1 MTSQSPK
8 EVLVLERLK
17 TAQKGGLSPSQ
28 VEILHLTH
36 RKLVDASEYFS
47 NGNLG
52 HFKVEIAPT
61 IIDNFG
67 KIEKEAG
74 NKIPLAD
81 YKKVSESGSL
91 AEVVSYSY
99 KEGFDRNQTADV
111 LMGVLGE
118 RFTRISALKDREISI
133 APDNNFSLL
142 KPDEKLRNIM
152 DECKKFKLDFVD
164 NFYRKYP
171 TYLEKIRDTTNVD
184 TLTLIRLKFEKDLKD
199 TPEDRY
205 VRDRLTAITEA
216 KIKGFKDAAQAKLK
230 FKEVQSRK
238 EKSEEYYRAL
248 ESALSYLRYCYPNE
262 EIGKLATVAEVAI
275 KQIAKARDRLSEVT
289 DLFAASHQLAELFW
303 PIRLGRKIT
312 DPGSLGLNK
321 NTIERFS
328 STIFDNRLRTESAAF
343 WFEKQT
349 KLMPSYELYPNL
361 VLVRSIESLLSSHAK
376 LYGSG
381 KGDQPV
387 KIMILVNDNTSL
399 KLTLSS
405 KSTYHEIVSALQKTP
420 FKNADLSL
428 KQKYVLKKE
437 SYKPKRRSKE
447 YREFYEH
454 KEKRKLKFLGREF
467 KLPVEKQVEGDYV
480 VRLTTHSRKYTESKN
495 SPYSLFSV
503 DSHKALVDIDLNH
516 GRGIDISMKLAHRHF
531 DGRMAK
537 PFFTNFYSLLES
549 SHERD
554 MREQMTQPRLE
565 VISQAKPIKQDDRVI
580 SNAPLFEAN
589 TSVRYDGNYTKF
601 KMTGAEKQTISPNVI
616 RAATLSLAN
625 GADDAHVL
633 VAANTPAHTDGPHDN
648 VQPVIVSLHP
658 IKRLYNAYK
667 LAEAQGRE
675 IVFKREEVFEVLN
688 WISKTNEAVEYAK
701 KGLSAPAV
709 LAAPTGHAEK
719 IVYEVSKPLHRGVT
733 LLKESSGMFSPLPD
747 LSAKS
752 EFDDIIF
759 YTAVGDTY
767 GKKADLQKPHAN
779 TGTIG
784 YSQSM
789 KESGGRQETQ
799 AFYSI
804 RKTPQQ
810 AQTAFSKFVTDE
822 LLAHDKKR
830 EVKERKALKALNS
843 LIVDWESM
851 ILGKTSLEDYD
862 ESLLY
867 AFNQLSKDS
876 VCGYKNLES
885 MGITNYQSL
894 QGRLN
899 LVLSR
904 DARETID
911 VKKLEKE
918 KALLY
923 GFLTAI
929 NRQP

>member
-8 EVLVLERLK
+8 ETLVLERLK
-17 TAQKGGLSPSQ
+17 TAQKGGLSPTQ
-28 VEILHLTH
+28 VEILHHTH
-36 RKLVDASEYFS
+36 RKLVGASEYFTA
-47 NGNLG
+47 GNLG
-52 HFKVEIAPT
+52 RLKVEIAPT
-61 IIDNFG
+61 VIDSFE
-67 KIEKEAG
+67 KIEKEAKG
-74 NKIPLAD
+74 KIPLAD
-81 YKKVSESGSL
+81 YAKVSESGSL
-91 AEVVSYSY
+91 ADIVSYSF
-99 KEGFDRNQTADV
+99 KEGFDRDQTADV
-111 LMGVLGE
+111 LMGVVSD
-118 RFTRISALKDREISI
+118 RFRKISGLRDREISI

-142 KPDEKLRNIM
+142 KPEAKLQDIIA
-152 DECKKFKLDFVD
+152 ECKKFKLDFVD

-171 TYLEKIRDTTNVD
+171 PYFERIRDATNVD
-184 TLTLIRLKFEKDLKD
+184 TLTLLRLKFEKDLKS
-199 TPEDRY
+199 TPQDQY
-205 VRDRLTAITEA
+205 VRDRLTAVAEA
-216 KIKGFKDAAQAKLK
+216 KIKGFKDAAQAKLR

-238 EKSEEYYRAL
+238 EKSDEYYKAL

-262 EIGKLATVAEVAI
+262 EIGKLATVAEVTI

-303 PIRLGRKIT
+303 PIRLGRKIM
-312 DPGSLGLNK
+312 DPVSLGLNK

-328 STIFDNRLRTESAAF
+328 SSIFDNRLRTESAAF

-349 KLMPSYELYPNL
+349 RLMPSYELYPNL
-361 VLVRSIESLLSSHAK
+361 VLVRSIESLLASHAK
-376 LYGSG
+376 LHGS
-381 KGDQPV
+381 KGGDRPV
-387 KIMILVNDNTSL
+387 RIMVLVNDNTSL

-405 KSTYHEIVSALQKTP
+405 KSTYHEIVSALQKTHIQ
-420 FKNADLSL
+420 NADLSL
-428 KQKYVLKKE
+428 KQKYVLKRE
-437 SYKPKRRSKE
+437 SYKPKNRSKE

-454 KEKRKLKFLGREF
+454 KEKRKLKLLGKEF
-467 KLPVEKQVEGDYV
+467 KLPIEKQVEGDYV
-480 VRLTTHSRKYTESKN
+480 VRLTTHSRKSTESKN

-549 SHERD
+549 SHEKD
-554 MREQMTQPRLE
+554 MREQMTQPHLE
-565 VISQAKPIKQDDRVI
+565 LISQAKPIRQDDRVI
-580 SNAPLFEAN
+580 SNAPLFETNA
-589 TSVRYDGNYTKF
+589 SVRYSENYPKF
-601 KMTGAEKQTISPNVI
+601 KMNGSEKQSISPNVM

-633 VAANTPAHTDGPHDN
+633 VAANTPAHTEGPHDN

-658 IKRLYNAYK
+658 IKKLYNAYK
-667 LAEAQGRE
+667 LAHAQGRE
-675 IVFKREEVFEVLN
+675 MVFKREEVFEVLN
-688 WISKTNEAVEYAK
+688 WVKKTNEAVEYAK
-701 KGLSAPAV
+701 MGLSAPAV

-747 LSAKS
+747 LSVKP

-767 GKKADLQKPHAN
+767 GKKADLLKPHAN

-789 KESGGRQETQ
+789 KEEGGRQAIQ

-810 AQTAFSKFVTDE
+810 AQAAFSKFVTEE
-822 LLAHDKKR
+822 LLVYDKK
-830 EVKERKALKALNS
+830 KEAKEKKALKALNS
-843 LIVDWESM
+843 LILDWESM
-851 ILGKTSLEDYD
+851 ILGKLTLEDYD

-867 AFNQLSKDS
+867 AFKQLNKDS
-876 VCGYKNLES
+876 VCGYRNLES

-899 LVLSR
+899 LVLAR
-904 DARETID
+904 DARDTID

-918 KALLY
+918 KAILY
-923 GFLTAI
+923 GFLTAV
-929 NRQP
+929 NQQL